1 MTAESLH
8 IIQLAGAN
16 KYDSLPLHSFYSTT
30 KEEILALSSPELIS
44 ICIVQ
49 LTHTCLLALP
59 PIAYVLVSVSISEG
73 PWTVGEVRFPLALK
87 VETQQRERERERES
101 SGS

>member
-1 MTAESLH
+1 MKE
-8 IIQLAGAN
+8 QL
-16 KYDSLPLHSFYSTT
+16 
-30 KEEILALSSPELIS
+30 LALSSPELIS

-87 VETQQRERERERES
+87 GSKHSKERES
-101 SGS
+101 KTVIRKLE